1 MIRSMKNEK
10 FKMQNFSLV
19 ILHFAFATL
28 SVALLAGCGRPG
40 FPVPP
45 DDYGIGLRMQA
56 ERKKEEQARKEQEAR
71 EAAAAKQKAE
81 DGIVTPPDEIT
92 LPEMRPVGG
101 R

>member
-1 MIRSMKNEK
+1 MTRRAWVG
-10 FKMQNFSLV
+10 L
-19 ILHFAFATL
+19 LL
-28 SVALLAGCGRPG
+28 LGLLAGCGRPG

-56 ERKKEEQARKEQEAR
+56 ERKKEEQARNEQQAR
-71 EAAAAKQKAE
+71 EAAAKQKAD

>member
-1 MIRSMKNEK
+1 MTRRAWAG
-10 FKMQNFSLV
+10 L
-19 ILHFAFATL
+19 LL
-28 SVALLAGCGRPG
+28 LGLLAGCGRPS

-45 DDYGIGLRMQA
+45 DDYGLGARMQV

-71 EAAAAKQKAE
+71 EAAAAKEKTE
-81 DGIVTPPDEIT
+81 DGLAAPPDEIT